1 MGHLPDAPPAPDATA
16 RGTVTVTVLDPSGS
30 GAPAVGANV
39 VFLDPDGTLVKRA
52 ATDTAGKA
60 EADVLPGGSVT
71 SVTLQSTAYQI
82 QTVLAVEPGDD
93 LILGVKNADGTS
105 AGTFTVTFPPYT
117 VVTPSSYTVA
127 GSCGTASS
135 SAPAGAAPPTSVVM
149 TVSNSCKLDTM
160 EIVVQA
166 NDANG
171 NVLAVLDKTGVGFVA
186 NGGVTLAGTYQAARS
201 FTGSYTNVNANI
213 VNLEMT
219 RSVPDGFGLAV
230 SPTAAA
236 PPTVTQVMTLT
247 GATGSSALVDTQVTS
262 TTQARQVVRQT
273 ISGSAATYG
282 LDLSATLLPWLGTP
296 TFDAA
301 SGKVLVPT
309 DATGT
314 TMAAPDFVRLTASY
328 RRTDPT
334 TQAVTTFSWTMF
346 SPVAADFVL
355 PILPPEVG
363 SVMPTASDAV
373 TIIAFSLESDAVPSY
388 DAIRHDLN
396 TAFLQYTNSR
406 PPGTTLRAAISPIN
420 QR

>member
-1 MGHLPDAPPAPDATA
+1 
-16 RGTVTVTVLDPSGS
+16 VTVTVLDPSGT

-39 VFLDPDGTLVKRA
+39 VFLDPDGTLVKRV

-60 EADVLPGGSVT
+60 QADVLPGGNVT

-82 QTVLAVEPGDD
+82 QTVLAIQPGDD
-93 LILGVKNADGTS
+93 LILGVKNADSTS
-105 AGTFTVTFPPYT
+105 AGTFTVTFPAYT
-117 VVTPSSYTVA
+117 AVTPNNYTVA

-135 SAPAGAAPPTSVVM
+135 FMPAAGGPPPASVMM
-149 TVSNSCKLDTM
+149 TFSNSCKLGTM
-160 EIVVQA
+160 EIVVEA

-186 NGGVTLAGTYQAARS
+186 NGGVTLSGTYQAPRT
-201 FTGSYTNVNANI
+201 FTGSYTNVNAN
-213 VNLEMT
+213 VTNLGMT
-219 RSVPDGFGLAV
+219 RSVPDGFGLAA

-236 PPTVTQVMTLT
+236 PPTATQVMTVT
-247 GATGSSALVDTQVTS
+247 GAVGASALVDTQLTS
-262 TTQARQVVRQT
+262 ATRARQIVRQS
-273 ISGSAATYG
+273 ISGSAASYG

-296 TFDAA
+296 TFDAT

-314 TMAAPDFVRLTASY
+314 TTAAPDFVRLTASY

-334 TQAVTTFSWTMF
+334 TQVQTSFSWTVF

-355 PILPPEVG
+355 PSLPPEVG
-363 SVMPTASDAV
+363 NVMPTASD
-373 TIIAFSLESDAVPSY
+373 TITFTAFSLESDAVTGY

-406 PPGTTLRAAISPIN
+406 PPGTTLRASISPLLL
-420 QR
+420 R